1 MTAYMDRG
9 SFRGSWAGRPKPVHL
24 TAFAA
29 AVGFAISSIQKN
41 TKPLFSTM
49 SPHSRRKSVD
59 SSDSSSGSDNDHG
72 GKDSHKKEKKDKKD
86 KDKKDKDKKDKKK
99 DKQFHHQEGQAQ
111 ATNYGHSSTADIDNR
126 QARLHT
132 SQIMDYEHGPPPAYP
147 PPLPRAPSS
156 HPPSGYRVPLTTENA
171 FPPPAQAGPAVA
183 HDLDG
188 SPIFIGSA
196 IMDSSVHPCKIGP
209 HLQPYVAVPYGG
221 AEFGHHGRYDL
232 LPFDGASMEW
242 VPTSHGRIPPGRSPV
257 EGGYEEGGEKLYH
270 ALGDVNGVKVPGK
283 TGEHL

>member
-99 DKQFHHQEGQAQ
+99 SHHQEGQAQ

-132 SQIMDYEHGPPPAYP
+132 SQIMDYEQGPPPAYP

>member
-9 SFRGSWAGRPKPVHL
+9 FFRGSWAGRPKPVHL

-29 AVGFAISSIQKN
+29 AVGFAISSIQTN

-99 DKQFHHQEGQAQ
+99 SHHQEGQAQ